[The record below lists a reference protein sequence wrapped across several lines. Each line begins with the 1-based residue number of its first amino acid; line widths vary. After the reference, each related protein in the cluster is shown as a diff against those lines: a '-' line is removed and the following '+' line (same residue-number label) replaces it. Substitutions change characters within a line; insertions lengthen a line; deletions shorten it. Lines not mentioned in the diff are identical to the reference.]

1 MADRKYTG
9 YHRTNKD
16 QLPLSTLPIP
26 PKPEHN
32 QALLA
37 QMKEIGDFLH
47 QKNLHNAVQ
56 LAIEAAQGRGTLIDY
71 FAEMGRRFGTHTA
84 PRKEAETEALIP
96 FAFEGH
102 PVRVI
107 GQNDEPWWVLT
118 DVCEV
123 LDIRN
128 NRDASS
134 RLDSDEKAD
143 VGIADTSSKG
153 VTQRR
158 KVTIINESGLWSL
171 VLTSRKPEA
180 KRFKRWLTSEVIPT
194 IRKTGSYTLTP
205 VEKPKSLCAPQ
216 EKRSKRRP
224 DALFR
229 MLKQIALD
237 AGKTEAE
244 AIKAAG
250 HGVRQETGIDV
261 LGLIGLEAA

>member
-1 MADRKYTG
+1 MADREYTG

-26 PKPEHN
+26 PEPEHN
-32 QALLA
+32 QELLK
-37 QMKEIGDFLH
+37 QMKELSDFLH
-47 QKNLHNAVQ
+47 QKNLNNAIH

-96 FAFEGH
+96 FSFEGH

-134 RLDSDEKAD
+134 RLDADEKNTVAITD
-143 VGIADTSSKG
+143 GNRGNPNT
-153 VTQRR
+153 
-158 KVTIINESGLWSL
+158 TIINESGLWSL

-180 KRFKRWLTSEVIPT
+180 KRFKKWLTSEVIPT
-194 IRKTGSYTLTP
+194 IRRTGSYTLTP

-216 EKRSKRRP
+216 EKKSKRRP

-250 HGVRQETGIDV
+250 HGVMKETGIDV